1 MVLVQL
7 VYWLLFA
14 VLVVGDQ
21 ALKSYVT
28 TNIAPMSVHDFIPGL
43 LSITH
48 ITNTGAAW
56 SMLEGKMMF
65 FYVVTIVA
73 VVVLAYLFIKAD
85 KKDYLYR
92 FSLIFLLAGTVGN
105 AIDRFTRHFVVDM
118 FNLDF
123 INFPIFNL
131 ADTYITIGVILIIGS
146 LIIQLAGEKNNK

>member
-1 MVLVQL
+1 VQL
-7 VYWLLFA
+7 IYWLLFA

-21 ALKSYVT
+21 SLKYYVT
-28 TNIAPMSVHDFIPGL
+28 NNIATMSVHDFIPGI

-65 FYVVTIVA
+65 FYLVTIVA
-73 VVVLAYLFIKAD
+73 VGVLVYLFVKAD
-85 KKDYLYR
+85 KKEYLYR
-92 FSLIFLLAGTVGN
+92 FSLIFLLAGTIGN

-123 INFPIFNL
+123 ISLPIFNL
-131 ADTYITIGVILIIGS
+131 ADTYITVGVILIIGS
-146 LIIQLAGEKNNK
+146 LIIQLAGEKNN

>member
-1 MVLVQL
+1 VQL
-7 VYWLLFA
+7 IYWLLFA

-21 ALKSYVT
+21 SLKYYVT
-28 TNIAPMSVHDFIPGL
+28 NNIATMSVHDFIPGI

-65 FYVVTIVA
+65 FYLVTIVA
-73 VVVLAYLFIKAD
+73 VGVLVYLFVKAD

-92 FSLIFLLAGTVGN
+92 FSLIFLLAGTIGN

-123 INFPIFNL
+123 ISLPIFNL
-131 ADTYITIGVILIIGS
+131 ADTYITVGVILIIGS
-146 LIIQLAGEKNNK
+146 LIIQLAGEKNN

>member
-1 MVLVQL
+1 MQL
-7 VYWLLFA
+7 VYWLLFG

-28 TNIAPMSVHDFIPGL
+28 TNIAPMSVHDFILGL

-65 FYVVTIVA
+65 FYLVTIVA
-73 VVVLAYLFIKAD
+73 VVVLVYLFIKAD

>member
-1 MVLVQL
+1 MQL

>member
-1 MVLVQL
+1 MQL
-7 VYWLLFA
+7 IYWLLFA
-14 VLVVGDQ
+14 VLVIGDQ
-21 ALKSYVT
+21 SLKYYVSN
-28 TNIAPMSVHDFIPGL
+28 NIATMSVHDLIPGV

-56 SMLEGKMMF
+56 SMLEGKMLF
-65 FYVVTIVA
+65 FYLITIVA
-73 VVVLAYLFIKAD
+73 VIILGYLFVKSD

-146 LIIQLAGEKNNK
+146 LIIQVAGEKNNK

>member
-1 MVLVQL
+1 MQL
-7 VYWLLFA
+7 IYWLLCA
-14 VLVVGDQ
+14 VLIVGDQ
-21 ALKSYVT
+21 GLKFYVT
-28 TNIAPMSVHDFIPGL
+28 NNIAPMSVHDFIPGL

-56 SMLEGKMMF
+56 SMLEGKMLF
-65 FYVVTIVA
+65 FYLVTIIA
-73 VVVLAYLFIKAD
+73 VVVLVYLFVKAD

-92 FSLIFLLAGTVGN
+92 FSLIFLLSGTIGN

-131 ADTYITIGVILIIGS
+131 ADTYITIGVILIIVS
-146 LIIQLAGEKNNK
+146 LIIQTAGEKNN

>member
-1 MVLVQL
+1 VQL
-7 VYWLLFA
+7 IYWLLFA

-21 ALKSYVT
+21 SLKYYVT
-28 TNIAPMSVHDFIPGL
+28 NNIATMSVHDFIPGI

-56 SMLEGKMMF
+56 SMLEGKMLF
-65 FYVVTIVA
+65 FYLVTIIA
-73 VVVLAYLFIKAD
+73 VVVLVYLFVKAD

-92 FSLIFLLAGTVGN
+92 FSLIFLLAWTVGN

-131 ADTYITIGVILIIGS
+131 ADTYITIGVVLIIGS

>member
-1 MVLVQL
+1 M
-7 VYWLLFA
+7 
-14 VLVVGDQ
+14 
-21 ALKSYVT
+21 
-28 TNIAPMSVHDFIPGL
+28 TNIPTMTVHDFIPGL

-56 SMLEGKMMF
+56 SMLEGKMLF
-65 FYVVTIVA
+65 FYFVTVVA
-73 VVVLAYLFIKAD
+73 VVVLMYLFVKAD

-131 ADTYITIGVILIIGS
+131 ADTYITVGVILIVLS
-146 LIIQLAGEKNNK
+146 LIIQVAGEKNNK

>member
-1 MVLVQL
+1 MQL
-7 VYWLLFA
+7 VYWLLFG

-28 TNIAPMSVHDFIPGL
+28 ANIAPMSVHDFIPGL

-56 SMLEGKMMF
+56 SMLEGNMMF
-65 FYVVTIVA
+65 FYLVTIVA
-73 VVVLAYLFIKAD
+73 VVVLVYLFVKAD

>member
-1 MVLVQL
+1 MQL
-7 VYWLLFA
+7 VYWLLFGG
-14 VLVVGDQ
+14 LVVGDQ

-65 FYVVTIVA
+65 FYLVTIVA
-73 VVVLAYLFIKAD
+73 VVILIYLFVKAD

>member
-1 MVLVQL
+1 MQL

-14 VLVVGDQ
+14 VLVIGDQ
-21 ALKSYVT
+21 SLKYYVLN
-28 TNIAPMSVHDFIPGL
+28 NIAPMSVHDFIPGI

-56 SMLEGKMMF
+56 SMLEGKMLF
-65 FYVVTIVA
+65 FYLVTIIA
-73 VVVLAYLFIKAD
+73 VVVLIYLFMKAD
-85 KKDYLYR
+85 KKDYFYR

-131 ADTYITIGVILIIGS
+131 ADTYITIGVILIIGTM
-146 LIIQLAGEKNNK
+146 IIQLAGEKNN

>member
-1 MVLVQL
+1 MQL
-7 VYWLLFA
+7 IYWLLFA
-14 VLVVGDQ
+14 VLVIGDQ
-21 ALKSYVT
+21 GLKAYVSS
-28 TNIAPMSVHDFIPGL
+28 NIAPMSVHDFIPGI

-56 SMLEGKMMF
+56 SMLEGKMLF
-65 FYVVTIVA
+65 FYLVTIVA
-73 VVVLAYLFIKAD
+73 AVVLIYLFVKAD

-92 FSLIFLLAGTVGN
+92 FSLIFLLAGTIGN

-131 ADTYITIGVILIIGS
+131 ADTYITIGVILIIVS
-146 LIIQLAGEKNNK
+146 LIIQTAGEKNN

>member
-1 MVLVQL
+1 MQL
-7 VYWLLFA
+7 VCWLLFA

-28 TNIAPMSVHDFIPGL
+28 LNIAPMSVHDFIPGL

-65 FYVVTIVA
+65 FYLVTIIA
-73 VVVLAYLFIKAD
+73 VVVLVYLFIKAD

>member
-1 MVLVQL
+1 VQL

-28 TNIAPMSVHDFIPGL
+28 LNIAPMSVHDFIPGL

-65 FYVVTIVA
+65 FYLVTIIA

>member
-1 MVLVQL
+1 VQL
-7 VYWLLFA
+7 IYWLLFA

-21 ALKSYVT
+21 SLKYYVT
-28 TNIAPMSVHDFIPGL
+28 NNIATMSVHDFIPGI

-65 FYVVTIVA
+65 FYLVTIVA
-73 VVVLAYLFIKAD
+73 VGVLVYLFVKAD

-92 FSLIFLLAGTVGN
+92 FSLIFLLAGTIGN

-123 INFPIFNL
+123 ISFPIFNL
-131 ADTYITIGVILIIGS
+131 ADTYITVGVILIIGS
-146 LIIQLAGEKNNK
+146 LIIQLAGEKNN

>member
-1 MVLVQL
+1 MQL
-7 VYWLLFA
+7 IYWLLFA
-14 VLVVGDQ
+14 VLVAGDQ
-21 ALKSYVT
+21 SLKYFVT
-28 TNIAPMSVHDFIPGL
+28 NNIAPMTVHDFIPGV
-43 LSITH
+43 LSLTH

-56 SMLEGKMMF
+56 SMLEGKMLF
-65 FYVVTIVA
+65 FYLVTIIA
-73 VVVLAYLFIKAD
+73 VIVLVYLFVKAD

-131 ADTYITIGVILIIGS
+131 ADTYITVGVILIVVS
-146 LIIQLAGEKNNK
+146 LIIQVAGEKNN

>member
-1 MVLVQL
+1 MQL
-7 VYWLLFA
+7 IYWLLFA

-21 ALKSYVT
+21 SLKYYVT
-28 TNIAPMSVHDFIPGL
+28 NNIATMSVHDFIPGI

-65 FYVVTIVA
+65 FYLVTIVA
-73 VVVLAYLFIKAD
+73 VGVLVYLFVKAD

-92 FSLIFLLAGTVGN
+92 FSLIFLLAGTIGN

-123 INFPIFNL
+123 ISFPIFNL
-131 ADTYITIGVILIIGS
+131 ADTYITVGVILIIGS
-146 LIIQLAGEKNNK
+146 LIIQLAGEKNN

>member
-1 MVLVQL
+1 MQL
-7 VYWLLFA
+7 VYWLLFG

-65 FYVVTIVA
+65 FYLVTIVA
-73 VVVLAYLFIKAD
+73 VVVLIYLFVKAD

>member
-1 MVLVQL
+1 MQL
-7 VYWLLFA
+7 VYWLLFG

-65 FYVVTIVA
+65 FYLVTIVA
-73 VVVLAYLFIKAD
+73 VVILIYLFVKAD

>member
-1 MVLVQL
+1 MQL
-7 VYWLLFA
+7 IYWLLFA

-21 ALKSYVT
+21 SLKYYVT
-28 TNIAPMSVHDFIPGL
+28 NNIATMSVHDFIPGI

-56 SMLEGKMMF
+56 SMLEGKMLF
-65 FYVVTIVA
+65 FYLVTIIA
-73 VVVLAYLFIKAD
+73 VVVLVYLFVKAD

-131 ADTYITIGVILIIGS
+131 ADTYITIGVVLIIGS

>member
-1 MVLVQL
+1 MQL
-7 VYWLLFA
+7 VYWLLFG

-65 FYVVTIVA
+65 FYLVTIVA
-73 VVVLAYLFIKAD
+73 VVVLIYLFVKAD

-131 ADTYITIGVILIIGS
+131 ADTYITIGVVLIIGS

>member
-1 MVLVQL
+1 M

-14 VLVVGDQ
+14 VLIVGDQ
-21 ALKSYVT
+21 TLKYYVT
-28 TNIAPMSVHDFIPGL
+28 TNIATMSVHDFIPGIV
-43 LSITH
+43 SITH

-56 SMLEGKMMF
+56 SMLEGKMLF
-65 FYVVTIVA
+65 FYIVTIIA
-73 VVVLAYLFIKAD
+73 VVVLVYLFIKAD

-92 FSLIFLLAGTVGN
+92 FSLIFLLAGTMGN
-105 AIDRFTRHFVVDM
+105 AIDRFTRHYVVDM

-131 ADTYITIGVILIIGS
+131 ADTYITIGVIFIIAS

>member
-1 MVLVQL
+1 VQL
-7 VYWLLFA
+7 IYWLLFA
-14 VLVVGDQ
+14 VLVVSDQ
-21 ALKSYVT
+21 GLKLYVT
-28 TNIAPMSVHDFIPGL
+28 NNITPMTVHDIVPGI

-56 SMLEGKMMF
+56 SILEGKMLF
-65 FYVVTIVA
+65 FYIVTIIA
-73 VVVLAYLFIKAD
+73 VGVLVYLFVKAD

-92 FSLIFLLAGTVGN
+92 FSLICLLAGTVGN

-131 ADTYITIGVILIIGS
+131 ADTYITIGVILIILS
-146 LIIQLAGEKNNK
+146 LITQVAGEKNNS

>member
-1 MVLVQL
+1 VQL
-7 VYWLLFA
+7 IYWLLA
-14 VLVVGDQ
+14 LVLVVGDQ
-21 ALKSYVT
+21 SLKAYVT
-28 TNIAPMSVHDFIPGL
+28 SSIAPMSVHEFIPGL

-65 FYVVTIVA
+65 FYLVTIVA
-73 VVVLAYLFIKAD
+73 VVVLVYLFVKAD
-85 KKDYLYR
+85 QKEYLYR
-92 FSLIFLLAGTVGN
+92 FALIFLLAGTIGN

-123 INFPIFNL
+123 MNFPIFNL
-131 ADTYITIGVILIIGS
+131 ADTYITVGVILIVVS

>member
-1 MVLVQL
+1 MQL
-7 VYWLLFA
+7 IYWLLFA
-14 VLVVGDQ
+14 VLVIGDQ
-21 ALKSYVT
+21 SLKYYVMN
-28 TNIAPMSVHDFIPGL
+28 NIATMSVHDFIPGV
-43 LSITH
+43 LSLTH

-56 SMLEGKMMF
+56 SMLEGKMLF
-65 FYVVTIVA
+65 FYLVTIIA
-73 VVVLAYLFIKAD
+73 VIVLGYLFVKAD

-146 LIIQLAGEKNNK
+146 LIIQVAGEKNNK

>member
-1 MVLVQL
+1 MQL
-7 VYWLLFA
+7 VYWLLFG

-65 FYVVTIVA
+65 FYLVTIVA
-73 VVVLAYLFIKAD
+73 VVVLIYLFIKAD

>member
-1 MVLVQL
+1 MQL
-7 VYWLLFA
+7 IYWLLCA
-14 VLVVGDQ
+14 VLIVGDQ
-21 ALKSYVT
+21 SLKYYVT
-28 TNIAPMSVHDFIPGL
+28 NNIAPMSVHDFIPGL

-65 FYVVTIVA
+65 FYLITIIA
-73 VVVLAYLFIKAD
+73 VIVLVYLFVKAD

-92 FSLIFLLAGTVGN
+92 FSLIFLLAGTLGN

-123 INFPIFNL
+123 ISFPIFNL
-131 ADTYITIGVILIIGS
+131 ADTYITVGVILIIVS
-146 LIIQLAGEKNNK
+146 LIIQLAGEKNNN

>member
-1 MVLVQL
+1 MQL

-28 TNIAPMSVHDFIPGL
+28 LNIAPMSVHDFIPGL

-65 FYVVTIVA
+65 FYLVTIIA
-73 VVVLAYLFIKAD
+73 VVVLVYLFIKAD

>member
-1 MVLVQL
+1 MQF

-14 VLVVGDQ
+14 LLVVGDQ
-21 ALKSYVT
+21 SLKSYVT
-28 TNIAPMSVHDFIPGL
+28 TNIAPMSIHDFIPGV

-65 FYVVTIVA
+65 FYVVTIIAVA
-73 VVVLAYLFIKAD
+73 ILAYLFIKAD

-131 ADTYITIGVILIIGS
+131 ADTYITVGVILIIGS

>member
-1 MVLVQL
+1 MQL

-28 TNIAPMSVHDFIPGL
+28 LNIAPMSVHDFIPGL

-65 FYVVTIVA
+65 FYLVTIIA
-73 VVVLAYLFIKAD
+73 VVVLVYLFIKAD

-105 AIDRFTRHFVVDM
+105 AVDRFTRHFVVDM

>member
-1 MVLVQL
+1 MQL

-28 TNIAPMSVHDFIPGL
+28 LNIAPMSVHDFIPGL

-65 FYVVTIVA
+65 FYLVTIIA

>member
-1 MVLVQL
+1 MQL

-28 TNIAPMSVHDFIPGL
+28 LNIAPMSVHDFIPGL

-56 SMLEGKMMF
+56 SMLEGRMMF
-65 FYVVTIVA
+65 FYLVTIIAVA
-73 VVVLAYLFIKAD
+73 VLAYLFIKAD